1 MPAYI
6 VAPQADRDIFEIW
19 HYLAVHAGIDV
30 AERIE
35 NELYAAFESLAAQP
49 ELGHRRADLTSGDVL
64 FFKLYSYLIIYRR
77 LDPVEFV
84 AVLHARRNLPFLLS
98 DRLKEKWACSNSQQ
112 SRAVKSMFAMPP
124 QMSFLRPVVR
134 FIGS

>member
-6 VAPQADRDIFEIW
+6 VAPEADRDIFEIW
-19 HYLAVHAGIDV
+19 QYLAVHAGIEV

-35 NELYAAFESLAAQP
+35 SELFAAFESLAGQP

-84 AVLHARRNLPFLLS
+84 AALHARRNLPLLLR
-98 DRLKEKWACSNSQQ
+98 DRVPRE
-112 SRAVKSMFAMPP
+112 
-124 QMSFLRPVVR
+124 
-134 FIGS
+134 